1 MEIGTAIRRDRR
13 IKRGHMRIVGREG
26 DGDPDGGIGC
36 GISRK
41 WMDQDNSLARVAM
54 G

>member
-1 MEIGTAIRRDRR
+1 
-13 IKRGHMRIVGREG
+13 MRSMGREW

-41 WMDQDNSLARVAM
+41 WMGQDNSLPGVVM